1 MIFMPP
7 VPNVERF
14 SHPKQE
20 SKKPDVILVAR
31 GSGEVTDG
39 TGRVAVGKK
48 KASKASK
55 ASKAMKKASKA
66 TAVVKAM
73 KKRALGA
80 SEVKVKVQ
88 VAEAPKAMKKKSIR
102 AAGKVRER
110 GLCMEPRY
118 VASRGYAKVRVAY
131 IREKLLAHGLT
142 KIKEATK
149 KQRLRWGVK
158 GKELGREEHARLMAM
173 AAQNLD

>member
-1 MIFMPP
+1 MCYDFHASSTQRRTLLSPQTGIQETRRHFGGPR
-7 VPNVERF
+7 VWG
-14 SHPKQE
+14 SHGCYRKRCRWE
-20 SKKPDVILVAR
+20 EKM
-31 GSGEVTDG
+31 SGV
-39 TGRVAVGKK
+39 
-48 KASKASK
+48 
-55 ASKAMKKASKA
+55 KKASKA

-88 VAEAPKAMKKKSIR
+88 VAEAPKAMKKKGIR

>member
-31 GSGEVTDG
+31 GSGGVTG
-39 TGRVAVGKK
+39 ATGSAAVGKK
-48 KASKASK
+48 K
-55 ASKAMKKASKA
+55 MPGVKKASKA

-88 VAEAPKAMKKKSIR
+88 VAEAPKAMKKKGIR